1 MAVKNTSVSLG
12 NHLLSFAQHQ
22 VVTGRYSSTSD
33 VVRAG
38 LCFST
43 CRRTSMRQIVKTKQ
57 AIRVSLA
64 FGIAAAAPAA
74 ATVLIFSG
82 RTSPRFPGLAYD

>member
-1 MAVKNTSVSLG
+1 
-12 NHLLSFAQHQ
+12 
-22 VVTGRYSSTSD
+22 
-33 VVRAG
+33 
-38 LCFST
+38 
-43 CRRTSMRQIVKTKQ
+43 MRQIVKTKQ